1 LKKSF
6 VIEAVDR
13 ARGADKAAQDVGA
26 AAAMLLAQGRAAIAS
41 ARNAV
46 NASSILLVNA
56 VWI

>member
-1 LKKSF
+1 
-6 VIEAVDR
+6 VDR
-13 ARGADKAAQDVGA
+13 VRGADKAARDVGA